1 MSELSADSVY
11 IHTQLRDQCRWL
23 TDRWLV
29 DGFRWY
35 GGEIQL
41 DYLTGFV
48 WHLLWC
54 PGAAHNQSILMCVM
68 IHSLHK
74 PVLSCGREML
84 VNLQSACLI
93 KAHHVI
99 TKGTGSSGLNR
110 ISEAGTAWEVC
121 VCVFSWV
128 EALSFF
134 AIAAWGRD
142 SCFQSSESASR
153 MFVCM
158 FAMFCSVIR
167 HALSHYKKTHWIE
180 I

>member
-1 MSELSADSVY
+1 MPLD
-11 IHTQLRDQCRWL
+11 
-23 TDRWLV
+23 
-29 DGFRWY
+29 DGWILLIW
-35 GGEIQL
+35 GEIQL

-48 WHLLWC
+48 WHLSWC
-54 PGAAHNQSILMCVM
+54 PGVAHNLCCEGMQSILMCAM
-68 IHSLHK
+68 IHSLRK

-93 KAHHVI
+93 KAYHVI
-99 TKGTGSSGLNR
+99 TKGTGSSCLNR
-110 ISEAGTAWEVC
+110 ISEAGTAWALRVC

-134 AIAAWGRD
+134 SIAAWGRD
-142 SCFQSSESASR
+142 SCFQSSETACR
-153 MFVCM
+153 MLVCM
-158 FAMFCSVIR
+158 FAMFYLVIR